1 MIKSHKENK
10 MKLSQAIKPVSY
22 LQTDADTILSEL
34 ESKHQPVGIAYDG
47 KVKVILQ
54 DIASYEATQESLA
67 MLKMLS
73 MSSKSKQAGHF
84 KSAGSAFSDIRK
96 NITEAQNDAN

>member
-1 MIKSHKENK
+1 

-22 LQTDADTILSEL
+22 LQTDANTILSEL
-34 ESKHQPVGIAYDG
+34 ESKHQPVGITYDG

-67 MLKMLS
+67 MLKMLA
-73 MSSKSKQAGHF
+73 MSSKSKQAGHY
-84 KSAGSAFSDIRK
+84 KSASTAFSDIRK
-96 NITEAQNDAN
+96 NIAQAQREAN